1 MERSKTYKLSKW
13 VSRKIFLDHGVTI
26 PISKIFGWTEVMT
39 HDEHDLVM
47 MYEDYINQAM
57 EIVTI
62 IDGPENPV
70 GIAKELK
77 AHALKNGHIEQVD
90 EFNKVYVANDDD
102 EITLVIIDHM
112 GLLKTTKDQ
121 PTKKDAIDKMSNE
134 LQYAKQ
140 KIN

>member
-26 PISKIFGWTEVMT
+26 PISKILGWTEVMT

-70 GIAKELK
+70 GKL
-77 AHALKNGHIEQVD
+77 
-90 EFNKVYVANDDD
+90 
-102 EITLVIIDHM
+102 
-112 GLLKTTKDQ
+112 
-121 PTKKDAIDKMSNE
+121 
-134 LQYAKQ
+134 
-140 KIN
+140 IN